1 MIAVKT
7 QGLEKTYELGKVKV
21 QALKGVDIEVNKGEF
36 VAITGASGSGKTT
49 LLNLIGLLDRPTRG
63 KVLLWDVDT
72 SHLTESE
79 RARMR
84 LRGIGFVFQFFNLF
98 DELRAI
104 ENVML
109 PMVLFGKKDARKRA
123 RELLSTVGLKNLELR
138 YPSELS
144 GGEQQRVAIARA
156 LANEPDLLLADE
168 PTGNLDSG
176 TALSLVELFREISQ
190 NLGVTILMVTHEI
203 ELVSRADRVIKLKD
217 GLVVESGQ

>member
-49 LLNLIGLLDRPTRG
+49 LLNLIGLIDRPTRG

-72 SHLTESE
+72 SYLTESE

-168 PTGNLDSG
+168 PTGNLDSR
-176 TALSLVELFREISQ
+176 TALSLVELFREISK